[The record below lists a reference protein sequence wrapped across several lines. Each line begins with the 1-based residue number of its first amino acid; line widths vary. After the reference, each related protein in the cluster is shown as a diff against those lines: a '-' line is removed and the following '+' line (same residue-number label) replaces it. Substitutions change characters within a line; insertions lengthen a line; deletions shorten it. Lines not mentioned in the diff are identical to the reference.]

1 MKLEVSPYYLEFYHP
16 FALAHGTRTGTQ
28 LAFVKIE
35 HHNIVAYGEAS
46 LPPYRKE
53 TVASVTKWVKQQ
65 LGQVADLLSTNPF
78 LHPNEIPFSAENPAA
93 SNALQTAILNWYA
106 ASENNSLA
114 SYFKQGEQTPELTL
128 TVTKNDFPYLA
139 EKLDLAKHFT
149 HLKLKLTGSAD
160 DVEFVTAIRKKTALP
175 FCIDV
180 NQGCK
185 NKEAAIKLADQL
197 EKLNAVLLEQPL
209 KDTAHDEHFW
219 LTQRTQLP
227 IIADESICL
236 LEDLIQHHE
245 AYSGVNIK
253 LIKCGGILQAQQ
265 LLDFET
271 NNPNFMKLIGCMSE
285 SSLGVATAAILA
297 TQCTM
302 ADLDAPFLNK
312 NDPFTGFDIKNQQIH
327 LAAKI
332 APVNKL
338 I

>member
-1 MKLEVSPYYLEFYHP
+1 
-16 FALAHGTRTGTQ
+16 LAHGTRTGTL

-35 HHNIVAYGEAS
+35 YNNIIAYGEAS

-53 TVASVTKWVKQQ
+53 TVTSVTQWVKKQFHQ
-65 LGQVADLLSTNPF
+65 VVMLLGKNPF
-78 LHPNEIPFSAENPAA
+78 LHPTEIPFSAEPPAA

-106 ASENNSLA
+106 LSENKTLA
-114 SYFKQGEQTPELTL
+114 SYFQKGGNIPQLTL
-128 TVTKNDFPYLA
+128 TITKNDFPYLA
-139 EKLDLAKHFT
+139 EKLSLVKHFT

-160 DVEFVTAIRKKTALP
+160 DLEFVTAIRKKTDLP

-180 NQGCK
+180 NQGYK
-185 NKEAAIKLADQL
+185 NKEGAIKLANEL
-197 EKLNAVLLEQPL
+197 EKLDCVLLEQPL

-219 LTQRTQLP
+219 LKQRTQLP

-236 LEDLIQHHE
+236 LDDLIQHHE

-265 LLDFET
+265 LLNFEP
-271 NNPNFMKLIGCMSE
+271 NHPNFMKLIGCMSE
-285 SSLGVATAAILA
+285 SSLGVSSAAILA
-297 TQCTM
+297 SQCKM

-312 NDPFTGFDIKNQQIH
+312 NDPFSGFDIKDKQIH
-327 LAAKI
+327 LTDKI
-332 APVNKL
+332 VPVKNL

>member
-1 MKLEVSPYYLEFYHP
+1 MKLNVSPYYLKFYHP

-28 LAFVKIE
+28 LAFIKIE

-53 TVASVTKWVKQQ
+53 TFASVTQWVNQQ
-65 LGQVADLLSTNPF
+65 LGKVADLLTTNPF
-78 LHPNEIPFSAENPAA
+78 LHPTEIPFSAENPAA

-106 ASENNSLA
+106 LAENKPLA
-114 SYFKQGEQTPELTL
+114 SYFKQGEHTPQLTL
-128 TVTKNDFPYLA
+128 TITKNDFPYLT
-139 EKLDLAKHFT
+139 EKLSLAKHFT
-149 HLKLKLTGSAD
+149 HFKLKLTGSAD
-160 DVEFVTAIRKKTALP
+160 DMEFATAIRKKTDLP

-185 NKEAAIKLADQL
+185 NKEAAIKLVDQL
-197 EKLNAVLLEQPL
+197 EKLNSVLLEQPL
-209 KDTAHDEHFW
+209 KDTAHDEHYW

-227 IIADESICL
+227 IVADESICL

-265 LLDFET
+265 LLNFET

-297 TQCTM
+297 TQSTT

-312 NDPFTGFDIKNQQIH
+312 NDPFSGFDIKDKQIH
-327 LAAKI
+327 LADKI
-332 APVNKL
+332 ALKNNL